1 MNIYKP
7 TRRRAL
13 SARKSR
19 WADSQK
25 IEAVTTYMILG
36 NLKLVSGALSVPY
49 DTLKVWKASEWW
61 KTMESD
67 LRVQEDLQLSNR
79 LKKIIAN
86 SYDAVEDRLANG
98 DFMFD
103 QKTGEMRRKP
113 VNMRDAH
120 KVAVDLSDRRDVMLE
135 RHIAGESVTND
146 KIEQTL
152 RNLAEQFAQI
162 ANQTKKPSVEVTVS
176 DVIFGESHDRKISEE
191 G

>member
-1 MNIYKP
+1 LNIYKP

-162 ANQTKKPSVEVTVS
+162 ANQTKKPSVEVT
-176 DVIFGESHDRKISEE
+176 DVIFGEDSQNAKEKP
-191 G
+191 